1 MSEQLAVCKALG
13 ALFSKHGEPS
23 EVEVTFVANAAME
36 LGLSAEQNEE
46 VMGVLKDG
54 GDYGAL
60 LGDIQSK
67 ALRTFL
73 FRRVVAATLI
83 DEQIEDEELATIH
96 ETAGAFGFDK
106 GAVDEYLKWM
116 EEGIA
121 WEKRG
126 AELMAKL

>member
-13 ALFSKHGEPS
+13 ALFNKHGEPS

-36 LGLSAEQNEE
+36 LGLTAEQNEA

-60 LGDIQSK
+60 LGEIKSK
-67 ALRTFL
+67 APRTYL

-83 DEQIEDEELATIH
+83 DEQIEDDELAVIH
-96 ETAGAFGFDK
+96 ETAEAFGFDK
-106 GAVDEYLKWM
+106 DVVGQYLEWM
-116 EEGIA
+116 KEGIA

>member
-36 LGLSAEQNEE
+36 LGLTTEQNEQ
-46 VMGVLKDG
+46 VMAVLKEG

-60 LGDIQSK
+60 LAEIKTK

-96 ETAGAFGFDK
+96 QTAGAFGFDK
-106 GAVDEYLKWM
+106 AVVEQYLAWM
-116 EEGIA
+116 QEGIA